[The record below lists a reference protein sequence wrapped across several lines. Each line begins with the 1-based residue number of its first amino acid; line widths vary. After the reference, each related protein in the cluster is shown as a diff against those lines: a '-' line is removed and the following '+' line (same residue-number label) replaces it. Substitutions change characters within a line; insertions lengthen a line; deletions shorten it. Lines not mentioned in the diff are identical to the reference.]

1 MEYPK
6 YFNPKNS
13 LKLFGFKKDLNIL
26 LSLYLKKKLPKILML
41 SGNKGCGKSTLINHF
56 LFSIFAEKKYD
67 NNNFELTESSGMFK
81 QFRNGIFQN
90 IIYVKGSDFKSVKV
104 DDIRSLKSQILHSS
118 IIDKHRFVILDD
130 IELFNINSLNALLK
144 IIEEPG
150 NNNYFVLINNKTK
163 PLLDT
168 IKSRALDVKIILS
181 EDDRIKIIKKL
192 LEFHNIETVLD
203 PEMSKLTPGNF
214 ILFNYICKENDIFIE
229 NNFLYN
235 LSLLLNLYKKN
246 KDTLFINMILYLKD
260 FYFKNLKDKNIVKID
275 KIIDMKNFVSENL
288 DKYITYNLS
297 QKTLINVIN
306 EKLNNE

>member
-104 DDIRSLKSQILHSS
+104 DDIRSLKSQILQSS
-118 IIDKHRFVILDD
+118 IIDKDRFVIFDD
-130 IELFNINSLNALLK
+130 IELFNLNSLNALLK
-144 IIEEPG
+144 IIEEPSK
-150 NNNYFVLINNKTK
+150 NTYFILINNKGR
-163 PLLDT
+163 PILET
-168 IKSRALDVKIILS
+168 IRSRAIEIKIILN
-181 EDDRIKIIKKL
+181 EKQRIDIIKSL
-192 LEFHNIETVLD
+192 TTFFEIELFLD
-203 PEMSKLTPGNF
+203 PLSSKISPGNF
-214 ILFNYICKENDIFIE
+214 LKFNHICKEYNISPTDDFYE
-229 NNFLYN
+229 NI
-235 LSLLLNLYKKN
+235 SKLLNLYKKN
-246 KDTLFINMILYLKD
+246 KDVIFINLITYIVDYYFSHLKSNDLKKNRIYEIKNYILKNLNKFMLYNINQNSLLNAINNKLKD
-260 FYFKNLKDKNIVKID
+260 
-275 KIIDMKNFVSENL
+275 E
-288 DKYITYNLS
+288 
-297 QKTLINVIN
+297 
-306 EKLNNE
+306 

>member
-56 LFSIFAEKKYD
+56 LFSIFAEKNYD

-81 QFRNGIFQN
+81 QFSNGIFQN